1 MLDSEAFLWMDMSI
15 AEDSCISK
23 RGNSEE
29 IMMQR
34 VIEVCQ
40 LVSESDLMK
49 VERRGQV
56 VVEMQTGEGGVG
68 GSARQLVGGKP

>member
-1 MLDSEAFLWMDMSI
+1 
-15 AEDSCISK
+15 
-23 RGNSEE
+23 
-29 IMMQR
+29 
-34 VIEVCQ
+34 
-40 LVSESDLMK
+40 MK